1 MRNVN
6 IPYNIVGDNRLTHLD
21 KSFLLWC
28 WSISTDDYKFY
39 LMSDRQYCFSRGM
52 TIQKYAN
59 ILGIR
64 REVCS
69 RMFTRLIKLGVI
81 AEKEGRSCYGKNTL
95 YIDYEIFSGR

>member
-6 IPYNIVGDNRLTHLD
+6 IPYNIVGDDRLTHLD

-39 LMSDRQYCFSRGM
+39 LMSDRQYCYSRDM

-59 ILGIR
+59 LLGVDR
-64 REVCS
+64 ATAS
-69 RMFTRLIKLGVI
+69 RMMTRLKNLDVIKEEEDGSI
-81 AEKEGRSCYGKNTL
+81 F
-95 YIDYEIFSGR
+95 IDYTFFV